1 MACAIDTS
9 IGDRTPTV
17 IIFYVIELSQNV
29 TVTNGDLRNIDRLS
43 TISCLF
49 DKLYTNGAI
58 DDKDFDLSHLWRN

>member
-1 MACAIDTS
+1 MACAIDMS

-43 TISCLF
+43 KSFVRQVIYEWS
-49 DKLYTNGAI
+49 N
-58 DDKDFDLSHLWRN
+58 R